1 MLCFIFQPE
10 SSGAGNRGC
19 FLGDQARAADRRK
32 LARHLRLQL
41 VPLSQQE
48 CRGHR
53 PSKSV
58 DLAKQPG
65 PLPGGAPDA
74 SPPSNHHHG
83 GKVMTALCVCQLL
96 SCV

>member
-41 VPLSQQE
+41 VPLS
-48 CRGHR
+48 RGSAEATDQVNLWTCPNR
-53 PSKSV
+53 PARSQGV
-58 DLAKQPG
+58 YLMPLILVTITMVAKE
-65 PLPGGAPDA
+65 
-74 SPPSNHHHG
+74 
-83 GKVMTALCVCQLL
+83 
-96 SCV
+96 